1 MLISNNIFYPGKV
14 NYNTFSIDFNKPFA
28 AQEDELNEDLVQVEY
43 NDNYILDIGWYPEGD
58 INGRIII
65 QLIHNSEWDNP
76 LVHEKCL
83 DKESLFKSI
92 NNIMAIIESI
102 TETGG
107 NCHQE

>member
-83 DKESLFKSI
+83 DKESFFKSI
-92 NNIMAIIESI
+92 NSIKAIIESI

-107 NCHQE
+107 GCHQE